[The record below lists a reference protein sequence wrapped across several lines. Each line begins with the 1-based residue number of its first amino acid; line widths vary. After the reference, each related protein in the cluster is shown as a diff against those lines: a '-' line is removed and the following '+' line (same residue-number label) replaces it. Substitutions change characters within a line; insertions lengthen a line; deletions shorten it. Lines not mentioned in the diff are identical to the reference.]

1 MKYFGYEF
9 DSPNKKMINDPFF
22 FKNNMGFTES
32 FGTIKES
39 DFWSRNNRNIDL
51 SVIIPNYNNGDLLEK
66 SVNSLGVLLNNEDVE
81 ILVID
86 DCSTDNSESVIHG
99 LQKKIHNL
107 YWTSFNTNS
116 GVPTI
121 RNFGI
126 YSSYGQYIMFLDA
139 DDFLFNTKEIL
150 GMLEFSKQ
158 NNLDLI
164 NSNPRIWYSNDD
176 NTQTLYFDDQYENAR
191 VTDVNEISRMNF
203 QALWLHGRIFKS
215 LLIKNN
221 YIHFPNIT
229 FFEDDKF
236 LQDVYLNSNKIGF
249 WDKSIYIYNRKESNK
264 SITSN
269 INDTKSGKMRLI
281 STRVAIMD
289 YNTRNES
296 EFFLSEI
303 GKKIIARKIELNF
316 FYKFLENK
324 NLNQMIKKSEELTLL
339 RFRIIQ
345 ILKRVENKDVFK
357 HFIKQDRVFEAKKLI
372 EKI

>member
-1 MKYFGYEF
+1 
-9 DSPNKKMINDPFF
+9 
-22 FKNNMGFTES
+22 
-32 FGTIKES
+32 
-39 DFWSRNNRNIDL
+39 
-51 SVIIPNYNNGDLLEK
+51 
-66 SVNSLGVLLNNEDVE
+66 
-81 ILVID
+81 
-86 DCSTDNSESVIHG
+86 
-99 LQKKIHNL
+99 
-107 YWTSFNTNS
+107 
-116 GVPTI
+116 
-121 RNFGI
+121 
-126 YSSYGQYIMFLDA
+126 
-139 DDFLFNTKEIL
+139 
-150 GMLEFSKQ
+150 MLEFSKQ

-203 QALWLHGRIFKS
+203 QALWLHGRMFKS